1 MLITQVEGE
10 KSTFQ
15 SQVQAQVVSIVNKA
29 RADANNKVTETQQM
43 ADVQIIQADSKLQA
57 TKAQYA
63 ALTEEGRAES
73 ANLDAF
79 DAQRRHEY
87 EMNKAKVYDDLARS
101 QKHMVIS
108 GTSGDQLLSSII
120 NLTLEPTSSSKLA
133 KK

>member
-1 MLITQVEGE
+1 M
-10 KSTFQ
+10 
-15 SQVQAQVVSIVNKA
+15 NKA

-63 ALTEEGRAES
+63 ALTEEGRAEN

-87 EMNKAKVYDDLARS
+87 EMNKAKVYEDLARS

-108 GTSGDQLLSSII
+108 GSSGDQLLSQII
-120 NLTLEPTSSSKLA
+120 NLSLDPTSTKVA